1 MLHLK
6 FFFRFSLVVLA
17 GATALRG
24 QETSTMAIQRVP
36 LSGRSFLIELVR
48 DPTAPMDAR
57 QNAIHRLRQLAAE
70 PEAAKLSAAEFYEPI
85 LAALRSTG
93 AENQPLRLTACEALG
108 AFGKEKGGPIPGT
121 LGGVLKTRAETTAL
135 RTAAA
140 RALGQ
145 MAGNP
150 GAASAPLIDALEVEL
165 RGGPDAGNIGLVRT
179 MVEALGR
186 LRAENGR
193 TVLLNVLESNFPQDV
208 KSAARRSLENLPAAK
223 K

>member
-6 FFFRFSLVVLA
+6 FGISITLVGLLSGPVL
-17 GATALRG
+17 LG

-36 LSGRSFLIELVR
+36 LSGRSYLIELIR
-48 DPTAPMDAR
+48 DPSAPMDAR
-57 QNAIHRLRQLAAE
+57 QNALHRLRQLAAE
-70 PEAAKLSAAEFYEPI
+70 PEAAKLAPSEFYEPI
-85 LAALRSTG
+85 LGALRSTG

-121 LGGVLKTRAETTAL
+121 LGAILAARGEAVAL
-135 RTAAA
+135 RIAAA

-150 GAASAPLIDALEVEL
+150 SAASGPLVNALQNEL
-165 RGGPDAGNIGLVRT
+165 RSGPDADNIGLVRA
-179 MVEALGR
+179 MVESLGR

-193 TVLLNVLESNFPQDV
+193 TVLLNVLESKFPQEV
-208 KSAARRSLENLPAAK
+208 KTAAGRSLENLPPARK
-223 K
+223 